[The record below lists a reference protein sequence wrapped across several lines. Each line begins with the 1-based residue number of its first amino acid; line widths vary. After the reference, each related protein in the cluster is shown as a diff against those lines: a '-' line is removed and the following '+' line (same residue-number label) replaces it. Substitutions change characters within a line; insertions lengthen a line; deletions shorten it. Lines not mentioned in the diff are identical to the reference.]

1 MAKVEDIRNVAL
13 AGHGGAGKTTLAEAM
28 MYSAGAAKRLGRV
41 EEGTTL
47 SDYSEEEIKRGN
59 SISVGVLQ
67 CEYGGK
73 HFNVLDLPGYA
84 DFISDTLSGVRVSD
98 AVVMVINAVSGIEV
112 GTHTAY
118 GYAEKYGIPR
128 AFFINRMDRERA
140 DFDAA
145 VKSIEEGFDIKVTP
159 FSIPIGAEGDFK
171 GVIDLIKGK
180 AYLHNDGLDKP
191 ATEGDIPADMAD
203 DAEAAR
209 MELIETAAEADEALM
224 EKYFEN
230 ETLTPEE
237 MKEGL
242 SKGIIAGDVV
252 PVFAGDAFDN
262 AGVKTLLDTIATYFP
277 SPDDRAAAVG
287 LKPDSEDEVTRKPKA
302 DAPFSAYVFKTS
314 IDQFAGRLNFIR
326 VYSGSVKAGDSVY
339 DANAEEN
346 VKISSLLS
354 INGKEQTAVNAL
366 SVGDIGAIVKADVVQ
381 TDHTVCDAKDKIIYP
396 PTDYPQ
402 PVMSYAA
409 FPKSKGDEDKLLSS
423 LRKLTEEDAMFRIS
437 RNDETNQLIASGLG
451 EQHLAVKKEL
461 MQSRFGVGVEFE
473 IPKVAYRET
482 IRATAEAQGR
492 YKKQTGGR
500 GQFGDAHLRLEPVPR
515 GDGYE
520 FVDAIV
526 GGVIPS
532 KFIPSVEKGV
542 AEALHKGVLAGYPV
556 VDLKCTVYYG
566 SYHTVDSSDMAF
578 QIAAR
583 MAFKDCMAAAKPVLL
598 EPIMK
603 VEIVVPDQF
612 MGDINGDMASKRGR
626 PLGME
631 PMGVFSKITATV
643 PMAEMFRYSIDLRS
657 MTGGQG
663 SFSME
668 FDHYEEVPNEESKK
682 IIAATK
688 PEEEEEK

>member
-1 MAKVEDIRNVAL
+1 MAKVEDIRNIAL

-28 MYSAGAAKRLGRV
+28 MHSAGAAKRLGRI

-47 SDYSEEEIKRGN
+47 SDHSEEEVKRGN

-67 CEYGGK
+67 CDYGGK
-73 HFNVLDLPGYA
+73 HLNIIDLPGFA

-98 AVVMVINAVSGIEV
+98 AVIMTVNAVSGIEV
-112 GTHTAY
+112 GTHTAN
-118 GYAEKYGIPR
+118 GYAEKYGVPR
-128 AFFINRMDRERA
+128 AFFVNRMDRERA

-145 VKSIEEGFDIKVTP
+145 LQSINDGFDIKATP
-159 FSIPIGAEGDFK
+159 FSLPVGAAGSFK
-171 GVIDLIKGK
+171 GVVDLIKGK

-191 ATEGDIPADMAD
+191 ATESDVPADMAD
-203 DAEAAR
+203 AAEAAR

-237 MKEGL
+237 MKKGL
-242 SKGIIAGDVV
+242 SKGIVEGDVI
-252 PVFAGDAFDN
+252 PVFAGDAYDN
-262 AGVKTLLDTIATYFP
+262 AGVKTLLDAIATYFP

-287 LKPDSEDEVTRKPKA
+287 VKPGSEDEVTREPKA

-314 IDQFAGRLNFIR
+314 IDQFAGRLSIVR
-326 VYSGSVKAGDSVY
+326 VYSGTVKAGDTVF
-339 DANAEEN
+339 DANADQN
-346 VKISSLLS
+346 VKVGSLLS
-354 INGKEQTAVNAL
+354 INGKEQTAVNNL
-366 SVGDIGAIVKADVVQ
+366 SVGDIGAIVNADVVQ
-381 TDHTVCDAKDKIIYP
+381 TDHTICGTKDKILYP
-396 PTDYPQ
+396 PTEYPQ

-409 FPKSKGDEDKLLSS
+409 FPMSKGDEDKLLGS
-423 LRKLTEEDAMFRIS
+423 LRKLSEEDAMFRIS
-437 RNDETNQLIASGLG
+437 RNDETSQLIASGLG

-500 GQFGDAHLRLEPVPR
+500 GQFGDAHLRLEPAAR
-515 GDGYE
+515 GEGYE

-542 AEALHKGVLAGYPV
+542 AEALKAGVLAGYPV
-556 VDLKCTVYYG
+556 VDLKCTVFYG
-566 SYHTVDSSDMAF
+566 SFHTVDSSDMAF

-603 VEIVVPDQF
+603 VEIVVPEQF

-631 PMGVFSKITATV
+631 PVGVFSKITATV

-668 FDHYEEVPNEESKK
+668 FDHYEEVPGDEAKK

-688 PEEEEEK
+688 KDEEEE

>member
-1 MAKVEDIRNVAL
+1 MANVENIRNIAL

-28 MYSAGAAKRLGRV
+28 MFSAGAAKRLGRV
-41 EEGTTL
+41 EEGNTL
-47 SDYSEEEIKRGN
+47 SDFSDEEIKRGN
-59 SISVGVLQ
+59 SISVSVLQ

-73 HFNVLDLPGYA
+73 HLNIIDLPGFA
-84 DFISDTLSGVRVSD
+84 DFISDTMSGVRVSD
-98 AVVMVINAVSGIEV
+98 MLIMAVNAVSGIEV
-112 GTHTAY
+112 GTHTAN
-118 GYAEKYGIPR
+118 GYAEKYGVPR

-145 VKSIEEGFDIKVTP
+145 VKSIEEGFGVKVTP
-159 FSIPIGAEGDFK
+159 FSIPIGAAGSFK
-171 GVIDLIKGK
+171 GVVDLIKGK
-180 AYLHNDGLDKP
+180 AYIHNDGLDKA
-191 ATEGDIPADMAD
+191 ATETDIPDDMAD
-203 DAEAAR
+203 AAAEAL
-209 MELIETAAEADEALM
+209 MELTETAAEADEALM

-230 ETLTPEE
+230 ESLTPEE
-237 MKEGL
+237 MKVGL
-242 SKGIIAGDVV
+242 SKQILAGDVI

-262 AGVKTLLDTIATYFP
+262 AGVKTLLDCIATYFP
-277 SPDDRAAAVG
+277 SPDDRDPAVG
-287 LKPDSEDEVTRKPKA
+287 VKPGTEDEVTREPKA

-314 IDQFAGRLNFIR
+314 IDQFAGRLNYIR
-326 VYSGSVKAGDSVY
+326 VYSGKIKTGDTVF
-339 DANAEEN
+339 DPNADEN
-346 VKISSLLS
+346 VKVSSLLS
-354 INGKEQTAVNAL
+354 LNGKEQKAINEL
-366 SVGDIGAIVKADVVQ
+366 NVGEIGAIVKADAIQ
-381 TDHTVCDAKDKIIYP
+381 TDHTVCDAKEKILYP
-396 PTDYPQ
+396 PTEYPQ

-409 FPKSKGDEDKLLSS
+409 FPMSKGDEDKLLSS
-423 LRKLTEEDAMFRIS
+423 LRKLSEEDAMFIIS
-437 RNDETNQLIASGLG
+437 RNEETSQLIASGLG

-473 IPKVAYRET
+473 VPKVAYRET
-482 IRATAEAQGR
+482 IRSTAEAQGR

-500 GQFGDAHLRLEPVPR
+500 GQFGDAHLRLEPLPR
-515 GDGYE
+515 GEGYE

-542 AEALHKGVLAGYPV
+542 AEALTKGVLAGYPV
-556 VDLKCTVYYG
+556 VDLKCTVFYG

-603 VEIVVPDQF
+603 VEIVVPEQF
-612 MGDINGDMASKRGR
+612 MGDINGDLASKRGR

-631 PMGVFSKITATV
+631 PVGVFSKITATV

-668 FDHYEEVPNEESKK
+668 FDHYEEVPADEAQKVVAASKK
-682 IIAATK
+682 DD
-688 PEEEEEK
+688 EEE